1 MSFDIYSNK
10 PKLVDSKL
18 IKYYNEKNKALEV
31 KEPEIVQV
39 IEEETITDK
48 IYKCIKEFIIENYGF
63 VILFSLILLLLYV
76 RYIEVS
82 KKKKKIKE
90 MLVNNYELEDI

>member
-63 VILFSLILLLLYV
+63 VILFSLILSIVQIIDVIILNLLLIF
-76 RYIEVS
+76 R
-82 KKKKKIKE
+82 
-90 MLVNNYELEDI
+90 ELFR